1 MRRRKR
7 KSMSLECSIIIKT
20 IINNRKK
27 KKRKRKRRNQLKR
40 INSLN
45 MLEVES
51 KKNSQ

>member
-1 MRRRKR
+1 
-7 KSMSLECSIIIKT
+7 MSSECTIIIKT

-27 KKRKRKRRNQLKR
+27 KKKRKRRNQLKR

-51 KKNSQ
+51 KKNS